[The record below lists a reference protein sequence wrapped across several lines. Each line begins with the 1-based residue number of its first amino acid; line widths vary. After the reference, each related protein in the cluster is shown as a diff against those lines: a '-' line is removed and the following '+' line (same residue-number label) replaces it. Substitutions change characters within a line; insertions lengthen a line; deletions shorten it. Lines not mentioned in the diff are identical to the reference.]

1 MANDVPLTS
10 EQESR
15 QVAEQ
20 ARQTEW
26 EGKGVR
32 SRFIPWQVR
41 GGLDLSVPPRAR
53 GTPAIHEVLHGV
65 ARFHPRQRRLRGD
78 RPDRRVPRGGRRR
91 SPQARRLRHEDPDR
105 VRRARLHRRRVLQGD
120 GDGRELR
127 RQHLRAPL
135 RAPVDRCAAAAQAL
149 RHARAEEK
157 VPAALAK
164 GAISAFALDRAARRL
179 RPGEPCRRPPRRSA
193 TTTC

>member
-26 EGKGVR
+26 EGKGFVR
-32 SRFIPWQVR
+32 DLFLGKFGVDFIYPF
-41 GGLDLSVPPRAR
+41 PRER
-53 GTPAIHEVLHGV
+53 EERPEFTKFYDGV
-65 ARFHPRQRRLRGD
+65 ARFHPRQGRLRGD
-78 RPDRRVPRGGRRR
+78 RRDRRVPGGGRRR
-91 SPQARRLRHEDPDR
+91 PAQARRLRHEDPEG

-127 RQHLRAPL
+127 RQHHRAPL
-135 RAPVDRCAAAAQAL
+135 RAPVDRRAAAAQAL
-149 RHARAEEK
+149 RHARAEEE
-157 VPAALAK
+157 VPAALRRRRDLGVRAH
-164 GAISAFALDRAARRL
+164 RAARRL
-179 RPGEPCRRPPRRSA
+179 RPGEPVDDGRTRRRH
-193 TTTC
+193 TTS